1 MKKKI
6 CVSICEN
13 DDIYAYEYNDEC
25 LNLEQ
30 YQNKLKTEN
39 ISKTV
44 EIEEKEI
51 DNNTGK
57 YSEVVNNEIIINSES
72 SKNLDLDGTNII
84 KLTEETITDDIRE
97 KTDII
102 EKIQITNKISIE
114 EASIENENII
124 ETTIIIKKPYIKN
137 TVDTIKI

>member
-1 MKKKI
+1 M
-6 CVSICEN
+6 
-13 DDIYAYEYNDEC
+13 
-25 LNLEQ
+25 
-30 YQNKLKTEN
+30 
-39 ISKTV
+39 
-44 EIEEKEI
+44 
-51 DNNTGK
+51 
-57 YSEVVNNEIIINSES
+57 VNNEIIINSES